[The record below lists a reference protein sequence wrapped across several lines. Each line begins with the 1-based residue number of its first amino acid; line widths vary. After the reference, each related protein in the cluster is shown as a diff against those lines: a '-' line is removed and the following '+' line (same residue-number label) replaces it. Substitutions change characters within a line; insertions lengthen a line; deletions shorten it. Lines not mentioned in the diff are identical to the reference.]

1 MRTVRALEVRVADGR
16 SVSLALLVE
25 LRGARVLDGLLLV
38 EEAAVREVELGG
50 VVALELALVEAA
62 VDEVELLVAEL
73 DEVVGVLG
81 VLVGVGVSDG
91 LGGAAERV
99 CCASGSDSP
108 HPVSTNAAAQSAA
121 GSAT

>member
-1 MRTVRALEVRVADGR
+1 MRALEVRVADGR

-38 EEAAVREVELGG
+38 EEAPVRELELGG
-50 VVALELALVEAA
+50 VVALELELVEAA
-62 VDEVELLVAEL
+62 VDEVELLLAEL